1 MTVSAGLSRIPPS
14 MSGTRF
20 SLEVRPRIPAELPRL
35 PELANNLIYTWDRDL
50 RHLFRQL
57 DDALYEACGGN
68 LNLFLRRIGQ
78 RTFDAAA
85 QSPAYREIYQRV
97 IASYDAY
104 HAKTMPADL
113 AAYLD
118 PKEDLIAY
126 FCFEFGF
133 HESLPLYSG
142 GLGIL
147 AADHCKAASDL
158 SVPLV
163 AIGLLYHQGF
173 FEQHIDARGRQVEHY
188 RTTHLEDLPVHPAID
203 AQGNPV
209 EVSVL

>member
-1 MTVSAGLSRIPPS
+1 

-20 SLEVRPRIPAELPRL
+20 PLEVRPQIPAELPRL

-57 DDALYEACGGN
+57 NNPLYDACSGN
-68 LNLFLRRIGQ
+68 LGVFLRRLAQ
-78 RTFDAAA
+78 SDLDAAA
-85 QSPAYREIYQRV
+85 RNPAYRDGYQRV

-104 HAKTMPADL
+104 HARQMPADL
-113 AAYLD
+113 CAHLD
-118 PKEDLIAY
+118 PKQDLVAY

-147 AADHCKAASDL
+147 AADHCKASSDL
-158 SVPLV
+158 AIPLV
-163 AIGLLYHQGF
+163 AVGLLYHQGF
-173 FEQHIDARGRQVEHY
+173 FEQHVDARGRQIEQY
-188 RTTHLEDLPVHPAID
+188 KTTRLEDLPLQIARRR
-203 AQGNPV
+203 QRR
-209 EVSVL
+209 